1 MLNNRI
7 YFILLQINY
16 KFYLDFLYI
25 EKLVVSLPRE
35 TINIWQV
42 KI

>member
-7 YFILLQINY
+7 KFILLQISY

-25 EKLVVSLPRE
+25 EKLAVSLPRE
-35 TINIWQV
+35 TITIW
-42 KI
+42 

>member
-1 MLNNRI
+1 MLNNRN

-25 EKLVVSLPRE
+25 EKLVVSLPIE